1 VSEQRPDRAEYA
13 RHAVPVADAGN
24 IRAVLR
30 ALGALPGLIVVNLVE
45 PGGAATV
52 ALSEESLANLLATG
66 PETLIV
72 ETLPRATYQRV
83 MRDKIELAT
92 REAIALRTILCSCAI
107 GDVPTEASTVVRHVD
122 QILFLLR
129 SYALQDGRSRVTALI
144 DALAAR
150 RQRLAESCFESG
162 DNVRCMD
169 DLQYEVVPVLQDVA
183 QLFGST

>member
-1 VSEQRPDRAEYA
+1 MSEQRPARTEYS
-13 RHAVPVADAGN
+13 RHTVAVTDAGN
-24 IRAVLR
+24 GPQVLR
-30 ALGALPGLIVVNLVE
+30 ALAALPDVVVVNLVE
-45 PGGAATV
+45 ANGQATI
-52 ALSEESLANLLATG
+52 ALSDDSLSSLLATG
-66 PETLIV
+66 PDAIVV

-107 GDVPTEASTVVRHVD
+107 GDVPTEAGTVLRHVD

-129 SYALQDGRSRVTALI
+129 SYALQDSRPRLSRLI
-144 DALAAR
+144 DALAER

-169 DLQYEVVPVLQDVA
+169 DLQYEVVPVLKDVSR
-183 QLFGST
+183 LFM